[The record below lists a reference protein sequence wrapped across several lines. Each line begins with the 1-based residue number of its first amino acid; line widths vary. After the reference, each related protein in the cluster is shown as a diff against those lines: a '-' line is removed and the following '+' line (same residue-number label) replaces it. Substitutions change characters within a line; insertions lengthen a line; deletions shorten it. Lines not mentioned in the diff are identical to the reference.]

1 MKKIIITFSFFAM
14 LSTIAC
20 DTSGKAS
27 TTQVAATTSQTQT
40 VATPTATAIPDS
52 VADFQVKKY
61 QAKKAMKAKSLEMA
75 LPEKT
80 AATPTPVKQ

>member
-14 LSTIAC
+14 LTIIAC

-27 TTQVAATTSQTQT
+27 TTQLAAAAPQTQT
-40 VATPTATAIPDS
+40 VATPVAIPDS
-52 VADFQVKKY
+52 VADYQVKKF

-75 LPEKT
+75 PPEKT
-80 AATPTPVKQ
+80 VAKPRQ